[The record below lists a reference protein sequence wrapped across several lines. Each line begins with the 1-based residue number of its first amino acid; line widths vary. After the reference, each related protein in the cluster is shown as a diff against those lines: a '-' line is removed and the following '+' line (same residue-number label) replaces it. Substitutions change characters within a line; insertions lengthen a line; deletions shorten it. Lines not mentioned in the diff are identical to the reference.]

1 MPIDRPTSNL
11 LNDWL
16 AYIDTINSK
25 SILLGLD
32 RVRQVKELCNLN
44 PTFNIILVAGTN
56 GKGSSCKFLES
67 ILSHAGFKVG
77 CYTSPHLFNFNER
90 ININKKPLSDDL
102 IVDSIKFIDD
112 CRGKILLTYFEITTL
127 AAMNLMIKA
136 NVDIAILEVGL
147 GGRHDA
153 VNVFEPEISIITSVS
168 LDHQEYLGDTV
179 EKIGYEKAGI
189 FRENKN
195 AIINIDNPPNS
206 ILKYA
211 KDINADISLIDTDY
225 KIKCHHKN
233 FDYIGAKK
241 NIVELPY
248 PNIQG
253 LHQITNV
260 AGVLRCI
267 EILSDQLDIRK
278 EAIVNGLL
286 NCKLKGRIE
295 ITSKNPFIIA
305 DVAHNP
311 EAALSLN
318 NFIYKSKNKG
328 KVYAV
333 FSVLEDKSIEDIV
346 TPFIELVDEW
356 HISKINSIRARP
368 TIEILNTIRSIKDDA
383 LIYTSDNLH
392 KAYMNAYEK
401 SSVDDNIVV
410 FGSFYTVSECLIR

>member
-1 MPIDRPTSNL
+1 VPIERPTSNL

-90 ININKKPLSDDL
+90 INIDKKPLSDDL

-112 CRGKILLTYFEITTL
+112 SRGKISLTYFEITTL

-153 VNVFEPEISIITSVS
+153 VNVFEPEISIVTSVS

-189 FRENKN
+189 FRKNKN

-211 KDINADISLIDTDY
+211 KDINADISLIGNEY

-241 NIVELPY
+241 IIVELPY

-253 LHQITNV
+253 QHQITNI

-286 NCKLKGRIE
+286 NCNLKGRIE
-295 ITSKNPFIIA
+295 ITSKNPYIIA
-305 DVAHNP
+305 DVAHNQ
-311 EAALSLN
+311 EAALSLY
-318 NFIYKSKNKG
+318 NFIYKSKKKG

-346 TPFIELVDEW
+346 APFMELVDEW
-356 HISKINSIRARP
+356 HISKINSLRARP
-368 TIEILNTIRSIKDDA
+368 TIEILNIIKSIKDDA

-392 KAYMNAYEK
+392 KAYMNAYDK

-410 FGSFYTVSECLIR
+410 FGSFFTVSECLIR